1 MFIELLQH
9 LLSNIQILLL
19 KENPSEETRTADPIT
34 TTLTT
39 TTAVTTTTPNTT
51 TNTNTATSSTI
62 HSTESTTHTSAVDEQ
77 EQVTLPLQHRINLA
91 QSAMMCI
98 DIITKHYKQ
107 LSIKLK
113 YHYKYIQDK
122 YELTFFEILKDL
134 TNITL
139 LLSDLITGSTSKV
152 SSKSTLASTTVTTG
166 SSIQLHDD
174 IIALQQQQQG
184 HGASKNQGSGEVEVV
199 AKILGSSFLVVGSL
213 CSVLSGRCLPL
224 LAVCLK
230 IILYTCTVYA
240 SMYIIHILIHFVFN
254 SIMLS
259 TRVYASYSNL
269 TPSYR

>member
-19 KENPSEETRTADPIT
+19 KESPSDEIRTADPIT
-34 TTLTT
+34 TSN
-39 TTAVTTTTPNTT
+39 VTTTTTTSTTTTT
-51 TNTNTATSSTI
+51 TNSTI
-62 HSTESTTHTSAVDEQ
+62 YSTEPTTHTSAVDEQ

-134 TNITL
+134 TNITI
-139 LLSDLITGSTSKV
+139 LLSNLITTNTTTTDTTSKV
-152 SSKSTLASTTVTTG
+152 SSKSTLASTTTG
-166 SSIQLHDD
+166 SIQLHDD

-184 HGASKNQGSGEVEVV
+184 TSKSQGSGEVELV

-224 LAVCLK
+224 LAVCAMLF
-230 IILYTCTVYA
+230 ICIVPCTYA
-240 SMYIIHILIHFVFN
+240 LNI
-254 SIMLS
+254 
-259 TRVYASYSNL
+259 T
-269 TPSYR
+269 T

>member
-19 KENPSEETRTADPIT
+19 KESPSDETRTADPT
-34 TTLTT
+34 TTVTT
-39 TTAVTTTTPNTT
+39 TTAVTTSTTLTTTTTNSTNNTT
-51 TNTNTATSSTI
+51 TNSII
-62 HSTESTTHTSAVDEQ
+62 HSTEPTTTTIQSAAAVDDQ
-77 EQVTLPLQHRINLA
+77 QVTIPIQHRINLA

-134 TNITL
+134 TNITI
-139 LLSDLITGSTSKV
+139 LLSDRITTTSTTITSKV
-152 SSKSTLASTTVTTG
+152 SSKSTLATTNNTTG

-174 IIALQQQQQG
+174 ILALSTQQQQG
-184 HGASKNQGSGEVEVV
+184 QGQTSNNQGSGEVEVV

-224 LAVCLK
+224 LAVCIYSYNVIYSSVYISL
-230 IILYTCTVYA
+230 ILYTY
-240 SMYIIHILIHFVFN
+240 
-254 SIMLS
+254 
-259 TRVYASYSNL
+259 
-269 TPSYR
+269 

>member
-19 KENPSEETRTADPIT
+19 KESPSDETRTADPT
-34 TTLTT
+34 TTVTT
-39 TTAVTTTTPNTT
+39 TTAVTTSTTLTTTTTNSTNNTT
-51 TNTNTATSSTI
+51 TNSII
-62 HSTESTTHTSAVDEQ
+62 HSTEPTTTTIQSAAAVDDQ
-77 EQVTLPLQHRINLA
+77 QVTIPIQHRINLA

-134 TNITL
+134 TNITI
-139 LLSDLITGSTSKV
+139 LLSNLSTTSTTNTTGKV
-152 SSKSTLASTTVTTG
+152 SSKSTLASTTTG
-166 SSIQLHDD
+166 SIQLHDD

-184 HGASKNQGSGEVEVV
+184 TSKSQGSGEVELV

-224 LAVCLK
+224 LAVCAMLF
-230 IILYTCTVYA
+230 ICIVPCTYA
-240 SMYIIHILIHFVFN
+240 LNI
-254 SIMLS
+254 
-259 TRVYASYSNL
+259 T
-269 TPSYR
+269 T